1 MARRSRHRGD
11 PDERGPRRNVRRRER
26 PHLDLVVGVRP
37 VSEALRAGRRE
48 AHKLIWRD
56 GAVRPRPAISALLEL
71 AERSGVA
78 TEALDP
84 QEFEKRVASVGPTH
98 QGVVLEAGP
107 LPTLRLQEIQEAF
120 AGAELLVAL
129 DGVEDPQN
137 LGAIARVA
145 VGAGV
150 DGLVLPKRR
159 SAPISSAVGR
169 ASAGAIEYLPVAVVP
184 NLREAL
190 TRLKKIGFVV
200 IGADPAGSASLYVNP
215 EDSPGDPSK
224 VVLVLGAEGAGMRPS
239 LLATLDHRIRIPM
252 ANSIASLNV
261 STAAAVILFEW
272 RRRRTAGR
280 GPPKSPGG

>member
-190 TRLKKIGFVV
+190 TRLEHDDHLGLKTIHRGRDGLKAVANPVKGRLEALPLPTRSGIPDL
-200 IGADPAGSASLYVNP
+200 ASASTSTIGL
-215 EDSPGDPSK
+215 
-224 VVLVLGAEGAGMRPS
+224 
-239 LLATLDHRIRIPM
+239 HRCWLRQ
-252 ANSIASLNV
+252 N
-261 STAAAVILFEW
+261 E
-272 RRRRTAGR
+272 
-280 GPPKSPGG
+280 